1 MNRYPVSWR
10 DETDIVRSGRL
21 ELGSHGI
28 RLESG
33 SHRRGGISVLKVLYR
48 EVLKVEMAASAARV
62 GGRPTVAVTMKNGI
76 LAIAPT
82 GAGLAR
88 EILWLMQSSSL
99 A

>member
-48 EVLKVEMAASAARV
+48 DVLKAEMAASAARV
-62 GGRPTVAVTMKNGI
+62 GGRPTLARTKKNGI
-76 LAIAPT
+76 LAKSPT
-82 GAGLAR
+82 GAGPAR
-88 EILWLMQSSSL
+88 QSRWLMQSSSL

>member
-1 MNRYPVSWR
+1 
-10 DETDIVRSGRL
+10 
-21 ELGSHGI
+21 
-28 RLESG
+28 
-33 SHRRGGISVLKVLYR
+33 VLKA
-48 EVLKVEMAASAARV
+48 EMAASAARV
-62 GGRPTVAVTMKNGI
+62 GGRPTVALTMKNGI